1 MPMKV
6 RGKPLKGKKPPKPKG
21 GKKPG
26 TVRQTGNWLGDNWGW
41 LAGGGLL
48 TWIMVDDGADDKLGD
63 AFGKVGGAV
72 SGILGGLL
80 NGLMPLLLSS
90 CSLACVIF
98 MFFSAFTA
106 TSSRMG

>member
-1 MPMKV
+1 MKV
-6 RGKPLKGKKPPKPKG
+6 RGKPLKGKTPPKPKG
-21 GKKPG
+21 VQKPG
-26 TVRQTGNWLGDNWGW
+26 VVKQTGNWLGDNWGW

-106 TSSRMG
+106 ASSRMG